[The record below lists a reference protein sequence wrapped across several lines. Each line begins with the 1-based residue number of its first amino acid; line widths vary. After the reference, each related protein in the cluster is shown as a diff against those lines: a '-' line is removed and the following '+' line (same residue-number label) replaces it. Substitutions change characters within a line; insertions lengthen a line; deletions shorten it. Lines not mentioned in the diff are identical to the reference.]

1 MASQQS
7 SLNGRPPA
15 SSSAVEGHRPRTGQ
29 RRGRRHLI
37 IALFAGIALVSA
49 GPSSLISASASSG
62 SGTGGTQNVAV
73 VSASLSSVTLN
84 PTDVVGGSSSTGT
97 VALTAAA
104 PSGGFAVALSSD
116 NTAAATVPASVTVL
130 AGATTATFVVSTTVV
145 PNSQS
150 AIIIGTAG
158 GVTAYG
164 IITVRTAFA
173 SSNGS
178 ISILPGG
185 IGSGTVTSQPAGIS
199 CTITG
204 GSGAGACSAFYPVG
218 TVVRL
223 TAKAASGSSFQGF
236 RGVGC
241 GDPSKITIA
250 AGTNITCQV
259 GFALK

>member
-7 SLNGRPPA
+7 SLSGRPPA
-15 SSSAVEGHRPRTGQ
+15 RSSAAEGHRLRTGQ
-29 RRGRRHLI
+29 RRGRGQLI

-49 GPSSLISASASSG
+49 GSPGLASASTG
-62 SGTGGTQNVAV
+62 SGTGGTQTAAV

-84 PTDVVGGSSSTGT
+84 PTDVVGGGSSTGT
-97 VALTAAA
+97 VVLTSAA
-104 PSGGFAVALSSD
+104 PSAGFMVALTSD

-130 AGATTATFVVSTTVV
+130 AGATTATFVVSTSVV

-173 SSNGS
+173 FSNGS

-241 GDPSKITIA
+241 ANPSKITIA

>member
-1 MASQQS
+1 M
-7 SLNGRPPA
+7 
-15 SSSAVEGHRPRTGQ
+15 
-29 RRGRRHLI
+29 I

-49 GPSSLISASASSG
+49 GSTSLSSATASTG
-62 SGTGGTQNVAV
+62 SGTSVAQNAAVVAV
-73 VSASLSSVTLN
+73 SLSSVTLN
-84 PTDVVGGSSSTGT
+84 PTEVVGGTSSAGT

-104 PSGGFAVALSSD
+104 PSGGFMVTLTSD

-150 AIIIGTAG
+150 ALIIGTAG

-173 SSNGS
+173 FSNGS

-199 CTITG
+199 CTIAG
-204 GSGAGACSAFYPVG
+204 GSGTGACSAFYPVG

-223 TAKAASGSSFQGF
+223 TAKAGSGSSFQGF

-241 GDPSKITIA
+241 GNASKITIA

-259 GFALK
+259 GFALR